1 MPEAT
6 QPHSSPGA
14 SPAPKPNVL
23 KRLYQWVLSWAD
35 SRYGVPALFVLAF
48 VESSFF
54 PIPPDVLLIALCMG
68 TPKRSLAFAFWCSLA
83 SVLGGVMGYY
93 IGFAFYEE
101 VGRRIID
108 ALQYQEAFTKV
119 GELYGDNAFLS
130 ILTAAFTPIPYKV
143 FTIAAGV
150 FHEKVSL
157 STLVGAS
164 IIGRSGRFFL
174 VAGAIYY
181 FGPSVKRL
189 LDKYLEVVTIAFTI
203 LLIGGFVLIK
213 HLL

>member
-1 MPEAT
+1 
-6 QPHSSPGA
+6 
-14 SPAPKPNVL
+14 
-23 KRLYQWVLSWAD
+23 
-35 SRYGVPALFVLAF
+35 
-48 VESSFF
+48 
-54 PIPPDVLLIALCMG
+54 MG

-101 VGRRIID
+101 LGRRIID
-108 ALQYQEAFTKV
+108 ALQYQEAFAKV

>member
-1 MPEAT
+1 
-6 QPHSSPGA
+6 
-14 SPAPKPNVL
+14 
-23 KRLYQWVLSWAD
+23 LYQWVLSWAD

-48 VESSFF
+48 LESSFF

-83 SVLGGVMGYY
+83 SVLGGVVGYY

-101 VGRRIID
+101 LGRRIID
-108 ALQYQEAFTKV
+108 ALQYQEAFAKV

-203 LLIGGFVLIK
+203 LLIGGFILIK